1 MIHIA
6 FLLNLTSILNKFCPT
21 TTNTITYKT
30 SNIINLCQNV
40 HILITVLINI
50 CQHVPTTISHKGNC
64 ILLWRLLKYLVLT
77 IVFCSPNFLIYCD
90 ENFST
95 VILVFSQVTKVDKR
109 EPRESFMKPR
119 PQVEAEKCSPRFHFV
134 YWGNLRKN

>member
-1 MIHIA
+1 MIHTA
-6 FLLNLTSILNKFCPT
+6 FLLNLTSILNKFCPA

-90 ENFST
+90 GKFFYCDFSF
-95 VILVFSQVTKVDKR
+95 FSSYQSRQKGTKGK
-109 EPRESFMKPR
+109 FF
-119 PQVEAEKCSPRFHFV
+119 EAEAKKWTDRGWEMFPEVPTCL
-134 YWGNLRKN
+134 LR

>member
-1 MIHIA
+1 MIHTA
-6 FLLNLTSILNKFCPT
+6 FLLNLTSILNKFCPA

-90 ENFST
+90 GKFFYCDFS
-95 VILVFSQVTKVDKR
+95 FSSSYQSRQKGTEGK
-109 EPRESFMKPR
+109 FF
-119 PQVEAEKCSPRFHFV
+119 EAEAAGRGWEMFPEVPFCL
-134 YWGNLRKN
+134 LR